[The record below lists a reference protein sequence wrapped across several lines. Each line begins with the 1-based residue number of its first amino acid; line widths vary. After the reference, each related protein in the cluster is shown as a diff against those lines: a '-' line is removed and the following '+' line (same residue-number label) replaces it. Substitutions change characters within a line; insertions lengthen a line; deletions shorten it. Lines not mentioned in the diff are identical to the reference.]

1 MLLDVICPPGV
12 RQGEILTVQRPGDG
26 AEFELALPAGV
37 SPGQTFEV
45 EVPEGQSTDFAGIE
59 TELLAELNRARTH
72 PELLAASIQ
81 ERLKHYRGLDLFPPS
96 RGGKVAVPSKEGVAA
111 PRDAIAAMRSQPAVV
126 PLRREDGEGLRLAA
140 EDHLVDRGGSG
151 TVGHTGAD
159 GSSSM
164 DRAAR
169 YGHVVGKT
177 GECLWFGR
185 PGATARQMV
194 EDLIVDDGVPTR
206 GHRLCILDPAY
217 TQIGV
222 RVGEHKTFGAI
233 AVIEFAASFE
243 DDGALVRARRSAG
256 PPKPPAHAAPEKIQ
270 TQWQLGQC
278 PTCRQQIQGGAVMEL
293 KQAGLRFHKAC
304 FKCDGCSKGL
314 VGVPYK
320 LSTEGRPP
328 PPLCMDCWYERHGEV
343 CTACCERIKGGVLKV
358 GGKPYHKECHVAKQ
372 PQATRT
378 PVSAPRGGGA
388 ARGASG
394 GSRGRGTGAVEGAAG
409 RSGARQQCRSVCA
422 ARTAAMTLAMDYASL
437 E

>member
-1 MLLDVICPPGV
+1 MPVDHAEGEVVPPGESV
-12 RQGEILTVQRPGDG
+12 SSVAVPDG
-26 AEFELALPAGV
+26 ASF
-37 SPGQTFEV
+37 
-45 EVPEGQSTDFAGIE
+45 TDFAGIE
-59 TELLAELNRARTH
+59 SELLAELNRARTQ
-72 PELLAASIQ
+72 PEVLAASIQ
-81 ERLKHYRGLDLFPPS
+81 ERLKHYRGLDFFPPS

-111 PRDAIAAMRSQPAVV
+111 PRDAVAAMRAQPAVA

-140 EDHLVDRGGSG
+140 EDHLVDRGSSG

-169 YGHVVGKT
+169 YGRPVGKT

-185 PGATARQMV
+185 PGATARQII
-194 EDLIVDDGVPTR
+194 EDLVVDDGVSTR

-222 RVGEHKTFGAI
+222 RVGDHKTFGAI

-243 DDGALVRARRSAG
+243 DDGALVRARRAAG
-256 PPKPPAHAAPEKIQ
+256 PPKLAADTVPEKIQ

-278 PTCRQQIQGGAVMEL
+278 PTCRQQIQGGAVMEI

-304 FKCDGCSKGL
+304 FKCDGCGKGL

-320 LSTEGRPP
+320 LSTAGKPP
-328 PPLCMDCWYERHGEV
+328 LPLCMDCWYERHGEV
-343 CTACCERIKGGVLKV
+343 CTACGERIKGGVFKV
-358 GGKPYHKECHVAKQ
+358 GGAAFHKECHVAKQ
-372 PQATRT
+372 PRASRT
-378 PVSAPRGGGA
+378 PTSAAPRSGGA
-388 ARGASG
+388 SRGTVG
-394 GSRGRGTGAVEGAAG
+394 GSRGRGAGAGTAG
-409 RSGARQQCRSVCA
+409 RGGARQQCRSVCA